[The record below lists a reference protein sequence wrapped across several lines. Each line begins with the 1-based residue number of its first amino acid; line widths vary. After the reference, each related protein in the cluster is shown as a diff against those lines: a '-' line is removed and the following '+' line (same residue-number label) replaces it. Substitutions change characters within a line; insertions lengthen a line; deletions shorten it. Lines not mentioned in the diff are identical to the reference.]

1 MKNAVDLTAGN
12 QAKRALWWRR
22 IEQWK
27 RSGKTQREFCA
38 QHSIALA
45 TFQWWRAR
53 LRASGVTAA
62 KAQSLFVP
70 LSVVNEPVAAAGVI
84 EVELRSERGY
94 VLRVKLP
101 EELWIGC
108 SRRFADVRRW
118 RSSLRVRGTGGH
130 AQVHRWSVATGA
142 AAVLG

>member
-84 EVELRSERGY
+84 EVELRSGTRLRFEGEAARGA
-94 VLRVKLP
+94 LDRLLAK
-101 EELWIGC
+101 
-108 SRRFADVRRW
+108 VR
-118 RSSLRVRGTGGH
+118 
-130 AQVHRWSVATGA
+130 
-142 AAVLG
+142 